1 MKIVEVLVEASPASI
16 KRTLKTINKL
26 NVEIEQVREKGKSPK
41 VAKVKELNRLESAF
55 LRMTGTSF
63 DEYERQQLASKRMS
77 PEEMIELVKTVD
89 LQPGTSEN
97 LLASEAGE
105 GALLMHV
112 LRDITP
118 QLPDDVANAM
128 SDFLQKPHVFAP
140 DSDQRM
146 IASAVAQ
153 RAIELGVVDAYK
165 EKQVEKLD
173 KDKMKFDYD
182 KEVDLDEDGG
192 GLLGYFFRKK
202 TGTSGTRGNWLK
214 DKIID
219 KVISSTKEK
228 EKKKDDEEDD

>member
-1 MKIVEVLVEASPASI
+1 MKIIEVLVEASPASI
-16 KRTLKTINKL
+16 KRTLKKINSL
-26 NVEIEQVREKGKSPK
+26 NDEIEQVKEKGKSPK

-55 LRMTGTSF
+55 LQMTGISF
-63 DEYERQQLASKRMS
+63 DEYEKQQLASKRMS

-89 LQPGTSEN
+89 LQPGTSKN
-97 LLASEAGE
+97 LLAAEAGE

-128 SDFLQKPHVFAP
+128 SDFLQKPHIFAP
-140 DSDQRM
+140 DSDQR
-146 IASAVAQ
+146 ILASAVAQ

-182 KEVDLDEDGG
+182 KEDELGETYKGFGPYPDF
-192 GLLGYFFRKK
+192 GLPK
-202 TGTSGTRGNWLK
+202 THPKHSRN
-214 DKIID
+214 
-219 KVISSTKEK
+219 
-228 EKKKDDEEDD
+228 KKKS